1 MNVQDQTPF
10 PLALPLLLIHIK
22 GTHTEEH
29 PYSRSEMCVFVSQR
43 HFEDDMLLS
52 VLGFISSKCLL
63 FADPAHRHK
72 VLCCTPQKW
81 RKQKPSLA
89 ILLLFVLWRRPQRSH
104 ARGPRLA
111 ALESILSGP
120 CSQTLV
126 VMSLSL
132 CLCSPC
138 CYGLGHSL
146 QCYMEGRWSCVLE
159 ELWRGR
165 PWREVRSEDG
175 GVWGKCEGV

>member
-1 MNVQDQTPF
+1 MNGQDQTPF

-63 FADPAHRHK
+63 FADPAHRYK
-72 VLCCTPQKW
+72 CCVAPRRSVESKNPALQFACYLFCGDDHNV
-81 RKQKPSLA
+81 RMPPGLA
-89 ILLLFVLWRRPQRSH
+89 LKLLL
-104 ARGPRLA
+104 
-111 ALESILSGP
+111 P
-120 CSQTLV
+120 CLY
-126 VMSLSL
+126 LF
-132 CLCSPC
+132 CFCRPC
-138 CYGLGHSL
+138 CYGIGHSL

-165 PWREVRSEDG
+165 LWREVRSEDG